1 MTQIRCAACQTVLE
15 APAKTTICTCGY
27 CGQRI
32 QVPDRF
38 THDPHFRKQVRYLH
52 HTRDT
57 DGDVIFYFLDPL
69 KEEAGIMQSSPIVG
83 IATVRSAVLDVTN
96 HGRLGKYVIVTQNT
110 AYEVQMPADKADH
123 LLLELTCHFGDRDA
137 S

>member
-1 MTQIRCAACQTVLE
+1 MTQIRCAACQTVLDV
-15 APAKTTICTCGY
+15 PTKTAICTCGR
-27 CGQRI
+27 CGQRL
-32 QVPDRF
+32 QVPNCSTD
-38 THDPHFRKQVRYLH
+38 DPHFRKQVRYLH

-69 KEEAGIMQSSPIVG
+69 KEEADMMQSSPVVG
-83 IATVRSAVLDVTN
+83 IAPVRSAVLDVAS
-96 HGRLGKYVIVTQNT
+96 HGRLGKYVILTQNT

-123 LLLELTCHFGDRDA
+123 LLLELTGRLGDRDA